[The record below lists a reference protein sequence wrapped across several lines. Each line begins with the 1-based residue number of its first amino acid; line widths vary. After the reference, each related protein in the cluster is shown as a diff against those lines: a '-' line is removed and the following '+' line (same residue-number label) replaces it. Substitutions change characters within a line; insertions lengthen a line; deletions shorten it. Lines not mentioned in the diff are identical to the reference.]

1 MKSGKGIQGP
11 APEHEKDTKMGP
23 QGAKME
29 PRGHKVKPQ
38 GSRKY
43 KKSATWTPRDSKW
56 SPWCHIGAP
65 RCPKMQNT
73 HKKLTQIAKKH
84 TRRCPKVPNK
94 EEKPYTHKQPTN
106 QPTNRPKQ
114 QRGTQRNK
122 QSNKHTHAQ
131 ELRTAHTNTNSRGRV
146 LAEGDVDPAAG
157 SPKEPFRL

>member
-11 APEHEKDTKMGP
+11 APEPEKDTKMEP

-65 RCPKMQNT
+65 RSPKMQNT
-73 HKKLTQIAKKH
+73 HKKLTQIAKKTH
-84 TRRCPKVPNK
+84 QKVPRGA
-94 EEKPYTHKQPTN
+94 KQRRKTIYPQTTN
-106 QPTNRPKQ
+106 QPTNQ
-114 QRGTQRNK
+114 NNK
-122 QSNKHTHAQ
+122 EGHKETNNRTNTHTHKSF
-131 ELRTAHTNTNSRGRV
+131 ELQTQTQT
-146 LAEGDVDPAAG
+146 PAAG
-157 SPKEPFRL
+157 CSPKAT

>member
-65 RCPKMQNT
+65 RSPKMQNT

-106 QPTNRPKQ
+106 Q
-114 QRGTQRNK
+114 RNK
-122 QSNKHTHAQ
+122 EGHKETNNRTNTHTHKSF
-131 ELRTAHTNTNSRGRV
+131 ELQTQTQT
-146 LAEGDVDPAAG
+146 PAAG
-157 SPKEPFRL
+157 CSPKAT

>member
-1 MKSGKGIQGP
+1 MKRGKGIQGP

-65 RCPKMQNT
+65 RSPKMQNT
-73 HKKLTQIAKKH
+73 HKKLTQIAKKTH
-84 TRRCPKVPNK
+84 QKVPRGA
-94 EEKPYTHKQPTN
+94 KQRRKTIYPQTTN
-106 QPTNRPKQ
+106 QPTNQPKQ

-131 ELRTAHTNTNSRGRV
+131 ELRTANTNTNSRGRV